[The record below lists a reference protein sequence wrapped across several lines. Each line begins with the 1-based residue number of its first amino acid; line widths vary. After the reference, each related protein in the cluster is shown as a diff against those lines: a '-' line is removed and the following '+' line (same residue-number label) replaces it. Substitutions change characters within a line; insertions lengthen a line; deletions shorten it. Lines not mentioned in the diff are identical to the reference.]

1 MKGIL
6 EMEPII
12 NELYD
17 DLLDEF
23 IEQKVKPLAKE
34 VDEKE
39 MFPLDNVKLMGKLGL
54 MGITIPKEYGGVGG
68 EYQNYI
74 KAVRRLANACATTSV
89 ILSGHVSLCET
100 PILEFGTE
108 EQKKKYLPKLATG
121 EWLGAFGL
129 TEPNAGTDA
138 AGQQSYAVLDGDH
151 YVLNGTKIFI
161 TNAGYADVFVV
172 FAMTDRTKG
181 VKGISAFIL
190 ERTFPGFSIGKVE
203 DKMGIRGSSTCELIF
218 KDVRVPKENLLGK
231 EGEGFKI
238 AMKTLDG
245 GRIGIAAQACGIA
258 EGALNETIAYVKS
271 RKQFGRPISAFQN
284 TQFTIADMK
293 ARTEASRLLVEQAAN
308 AKANHDKDLSV
319 KAAMAKLF
327 SAETASY
334 VTNRAVQLFGGYGYT
349 RDYPVERMMRDAKIT
364 EIYEGTSEVQRMVI
378 SGALLK

>member
-1 MKGIL
+1 
-6 EMEPII
+6 MEPII

-17 DLLDEF
+17 DLLNEF
-23 IEQKVKPLAKE
+23 IEKKVKPLAKE

-39 MFPLDNVKLMGKLGL
+39 MFPLENVKLMGKLGFL
-54 MGITIPKEYGGVGG
+54 GITIPKEYGGVGG
-68 EYQNYI
+68 DYQTYI
-74 KAVRRLANACATTSV
+74 KTVRCLAHACATTSV
-89 ILSGHVSLCET
+89 IVSGHTSLCCG
-100 PILEFGTE
+100 PIMEFGTE
-108 EQKKKYLPKLATG
+108 EQKAKYLPKLATG

-138 AGQQSYAVLDGDH
+138 AGQQSYAVLEGDH

-172 FAMTDRTKG
+172 FAMTDRSKG
-181 VKGISAFIL
+181 TKGISAFIL

-218 KDVRVPKENLLGK
+218 KDVIVPKENLLGA

-258 EGALNETIAYVKS
+258 EGALEETINYVKS
-271 RKQFGRPISAFQN
+271 RKQFGRPIAAFQN

-293 ARTEASRLLVEQAAN
+293 ARTEASRLLVEQAAD
-308 AKANHDKDLSV
+308 AKANHAKDLSV